1 MNTNLNKTKEAMQKS
16 LIILLSVLFLFSCKE
31 EEAKEIPSGYDT
43 FYDLHEN
50 DDDALT
56 FGMPTFIFK
65 LFITISNKG
74 VEEAVDQIESI
85 DFFISDQADDAY
97 IKELNKHFPIKIYK
111 PLLNI
116 KDKDTGI
123 KFLVREKKER
133 VDELIMIV
141 TEKPDNT
148 CVLMRI
154 GGSFNIKHV
163 EQMADKI
170 DVSGIVKYR

>member
-1 MNTNLNKTKEAMQKS
+1 MNTNLNKSKEAMQKS
-16 LIILLSVLFLFSCKE
+16 LTILLSVLFLFSCKE
-31 EEAKEIPSGYDT
+31 KDVEDTPSGYDT

-50 DDDALT
+50 GDDALT

-65 LFITISNKG
+65 LFITIDDKG

-85 DFFISDQADDAY
+85 DFFISDKADDAY
-97 IKELNKHFPIKIYK
+97 IKELNKHFPIKVYK

-116 KDKDTGI
+116 KDKDTNI

-141 TEKPDNT
+141 NEKTDNA
-148 CVLMRI
+148 CVMMRI
-154 GGSFNIKHV
+154 GGSFNMKHL
-163 EQMADKI
+163 EQMVDDI